1 MDLNHLCSTKREIF
15 GSMICESEP
24 VLCSA
29 VVSEHYEKDVLSK
42 YSVQTHFRCS
52 FDRFGS
58 KHSQRKQCHASLCS
72 RLMDVVKGFL
82 HVLNY

>member
-29 VVSEHYEKDVLSK
+29 VVSEHYEKDVL
-42 YSVQTHFRCS
+42 C
-52 FDRFGS
+52 
-58 KHSQRKQCHASLCS
+58 QRIQCRHTSDAALIASDLNT
-72 RLMDVVKGFL
+72 VKESNAMPL
-82 HVLNY
+82 